1 MGATSN
7 NSTPPANYGS
17 TEVQQQTPDN
27 LSAHLST
34 YTAGEDAGRL
44 ATLAKEFGLSRQ
56 RMPREQVRARVSDSL
71 STLNMESLKVQM
83 CYDAFDKLSWYYLHF
98 FLLLTLLQNI
108 TCAYI

>member
-17 TEVQQQTPDN
+17 TEVRQQTPDN

-56 RMPREQVRARVSDSL
+56 RMPREQVRSRVSDSL
-71 STLNMESLKVQM
+71 STLNIESLKVRVM
-83 CYDAFDKLSWYYLHF
+83 MRLLNYDVLFA
-98 FLLLTLLQNI
+98 FLLI
-108 TCAYI
+108 TYIAA